1 MPMANVRARQLRTDA
16 GTRRPLWTCP
26 KCGQT
31 FVTANVW
38 HSCVNV
44 SLESHFAERPAILRK
59 AFDAFVKAARKSGP
73 VTLRSVKTR
82 IALQANTRFAAVT
95 PRKNDLHCHV
105 VLDHGGA
112 QAPVRRVEKVG
123 SSYLHSFV
131 LAGPDDVDGRVAA
144 LLAEAYEVDRKRHGA
159 AADA

>member
-1 MPMANVRARQLRTDA
+1 MTKRRKPGRA
-16 GTRRPLWTCP
+16 LWPCP

-44 SLESHFAERPAILRK
+44 PLDEHFSYKPPALRET
-59 AFDAFVKAARKSGP
+59 FDAFVQAARRNGP

-95 PRKNDLHCHV
+95 PRKCDLHCHV
-105 VLDHGGA
+105 ILDHA
-112 QAPVRRVEKVG
+112 RQQPPVRKVEKVG
-123 SSYLHSFV
+123 NSYVHSFI
-131 LAGPDDVDGRVAA
+131 LAEPDDIDERVQQ
-144 LLAEAYEVDRKRHGA
+144 LLADAYDVDRNRHGA
-159 AADA
+159 SPGSE